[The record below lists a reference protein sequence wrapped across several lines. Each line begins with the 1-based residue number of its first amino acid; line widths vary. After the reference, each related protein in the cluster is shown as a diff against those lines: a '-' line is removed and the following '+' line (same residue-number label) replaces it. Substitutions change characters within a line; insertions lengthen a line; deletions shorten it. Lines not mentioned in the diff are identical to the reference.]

1 MNESMTHPMSTVLK
15 GENMAPEPATY
26 AWPGEDPVPLATTQF
41 PSPPVGLDPKEDP
54 RQYTTRLYAKS
65 PGFEAAAGSQNA
77 KNPGF
82 RPI

>member
-41 PSPPVGLDPKEDP
+41 PNPLITIAFFAVHD
-54 RQYTTRLYAKS
+54 RLLRYLKW
-65 PGFEAAAGSQNA
+65 
-77 KNPGF
+77 
-82 RPI
+82 ILH

>member
-41 PSPPVGLDPKEDP
+41 PRS
-54 RQYTTRLYAKS
+54 S
-65 PGFEAAAGSQNA
+65 PGRVYSPLLVAERIKAEMKILSLS
-77 KNPGF
+77 
-82 RPI
+82 